1 MGKRAD
7 IRARREQAK
16 RKQKFI
22 SIGSVVVGL
31 ILIGV
36 VVFLVIGGQ
45 TNSQDVIDDIIMPEK
60 HERPLVNGSSMGD
73 PNAPVKVN
81 EFSNFECS
89 HCKTFAEGL
98 EAYIASAY
106 IETGDVYLT
115 YVPFTWTD
123 TAAKAAEAAY
133 CAMDQGQFW
142 EYHDILFANQTNTA
156 LPGFNNAVLFAM
168 AEKLGL
174 DSSAFEKCLTSGKYS
189 NQVVQDSLFA
199 QEQGATGTPTFDVEG
214 ELVFT
219 DKLEDA
225 IKTALG
231 R

>member
-7 IRARREQAK
+7 IRARRERAK
-16 RKQKFI
+16 RRQKFI
-22 SIGSVVVGL
+22 SIGAVLAGL

-36 VVFLVIGGQ
+36 VIAMVISGQ
-45 TNSQDVIDDIIMPEK
+45 TNAENVIDDIIMPEK
-60 HERPLVNGSSMGD
+60 HERPMVNGSSMGD
-73 PNAPVKVN
+73 PNASVKVN
-81 EFSNFECS
+81 EFSNFECG
-89 HCKTFAEGL
+89 HCKTFAEGA
-98 EAYIASAY
+98 ESYIASTY

-115 YVPFTWTD
+115 YVPFTWTES
-123 TAAKAAEAAY
+123 AAKASEAAY

-142 EYHDILFANQTNTA
+142 EYHDVLFANQTNTA

-174 DSSAFEKCLTSGKYS
+174 DSSTFEKCLTSGKHS
-189 NQVVQDSLFA
+189 NQVAKDSLFA
-199 QEQGATGTPTFDVEG
+199 QEQGATGTPTFDVNG
-214 ELVFT
+214 VLVFT
-219 DKLEDA
+219 DGLEDA